1 MPPFTGSDVPLEEDI
16 LKKKIPYNQ
25 TYFEWLSRGGEYR
38 TFNQIQ
44 TAAATSTATIP
55 VDKVFILLSI
65 SHFSDHAGG
74 AAGNDVSSVAIDG
87 VGQISKHLHLRPAS
101 DQAVSVF
108 NFSIPLILTSGSK
121 IRLTQ
126 SNNNMTSTVDAI
138 GFVLDKKLF

>member
-16 LKKKIPYNQ
+16 LKKKVEFVQ

-55 VDKVFILLSI
+55 ADKVFILISI
-65 SHFSDHAGG
+65 QHFSDHEGG
-74 AAGNDVSSVAIDG
+74 AAGNDNSEVSIDG
-87 VGQISKHLHLRPAS
+87 VGKISRHLHLRPNS
-101 DQAVSVF
+101 GQAVSVF
-108 NFSIPLILTSGSK
+108 NYSIPLILTSGSK

-126 SNNNMTSTVDAI
+126 SNNNMTSTFDAT
-138 GFVLDKKLF
+138 GFLLDKKLF